1 MTENLDEINVGSKM
15 AFGQL
20 ALVLLLGSFSFM
32 AIYSAQQASKYGDN
46 FILKQSVFYIIG
58 FIIAFIVMQ
67 FDSERLKKACWYLYG
82 FGIFLLLF
90 LWVAPDSIAKPVNG
104 AKCWFRFA
112 GISLQPSEFMKIFL
126 IITLAH
132 VIQQHH
138 TKYEVKTTKTDLM
151 LLGKL
156 AGLTLFPIAIIMQQ
170 PDLGTSIVFIA
181 ILIGM
186 TFISG
191 ITYRLL
197 LPIIMGGIGLIAV
210 IFYFVLQAPAVL
222 EKYLGAEVYQFNR
235 IYSWLD
241 PYNYPSDSGYQLVR
255 SLMAIGSG
263 EISGKGISGRQ
274 VFLPEAHSDFVFSII
289 GEEFGFIGASI
300 VVILFFLLIYSWIK
314 IALETKNE
322 FNAYICVGVISMMTF
337 HVFQNIGMT
346 IGVLPITGIPL
357 PFVSYGGS
365 SLWGS
370 MMALGLIF
378 SIRYHHRVYM
388 FSTRA

>member
-1 MTENLDEINVGSKM
+1 MSDNIDEINVGSKI
-15 AFGQL
+15 AIGQL
-20 ALVLLLGSFSFM
+20 LLVLLLGAFSFM

-46 FILKQSVFYIIG
+46 FILKQSIFYVIG
-58 FIIAFIVMQ
+58 LIIAFIVMQ

-82 FGIFLLLF
+82 FGNFLLIL
-90 LWVAPDSIAKPVNG
+90 LWIAPESIARPING
-104 AKCWFRFA
+104 AKCWFTLP
-112 GISLQPSEFMKIFL
+112 GMTLQPSEFMKIFL

-138 TKYEVKTTKTDLM
+138 TKFEVKTFKTDM
-151 LLGKL
+151 ILLGKL
-156 AGLTLFPIAIIMQQ
+156 IGLTLFPVFFIMKQ
-170 PDLGTSIVFIA
+170 PDLGTSIVFMA
-181 ILIGM
+181 ILTGM

-197 LPIIMGGIGLIAV
+197 LPIITVGSGLITL
-210 IFYFVLQAPAVL
+210 ILYFVLRAPEIL
-222 EKYLGAEVYQFNR
+222 EKYLGVEAYQFNR

-241 PYNYPSDSGYQLVR
+241 PYNYPSDSGYQLVH

-263 EISGKGISGRQ
+263 EITGKGMSGRQ

-289 GEEFGFIGASI
+289 GEEYGFIGASI
-300 VVILFFLLIYSWIK
+300 VVILFFLLIYSWTK

-378 SIRYHHRVYM
+378 SISYHHRVYM

>member
-1 MTENLDEINVGSKM
+1 MSENIDEINVGSKIAM
-15 AFGQL
+15 GQL
-20 ALVLLLGSFSFM
+20 LLVLLLGTFSFM

-46 FILKQSVFYIIG
+46 FILKQSIFYIIG
-58 FIIAFIVMQ
+58 FIIAFVVMQ

-82 FGIFLLLF
+82 FGIFLLF
-90 LWVAPDSIAKPVNG
+90 LLWIAPDSIAKPVNG
-104 AKCWFRFA
+104 AKCWFRIA

-132 VIQQHH
+132 IIQQHH
-138 TKYEVKTTKTDLM
+138 SKYEHRTLKTDLK

-156 AGLTLFPIAIIMQQ
+156 VGLTLFPIAIIMQQ

-191 ITYRLL
+191 VTYRLL
-197 LPIIMGGIGLIAV
+197 LPIITAGAGLIGI
-210 IFYFVLQAPAVL
+210 IFYYVLKAPDVL
-222 EKYLGAEVYQFNR
+222 EKYLGVHPYQFAR

-241 PYNYPSDSGYQLVR
+241 PYNYPSDSGYQLVH

-263 EISGKGISGRQ
+263 EISGKGMSGRQ

-289 GEEFGFIGASI
+289 GEQYGFIGTSI
-300 VVILFFLLIYSWIK
+300 VVILFFLLIYSWTR

-370 MMALGLIF
+370 MMALGLVF